1 MNAYRLS
8 YLHDKSEFISHGE
21 VLSFYYIIIMYW
33 GKSSKDVGLLLFE
46 FNSVFLIP
54 EWILYI
60 SSVKVCWLNAKNII
74 MGITIIV
81 H

>member
-1 MNAYRLS
+1 MEQNV
-8 YLHDKSEFISHGE
+8 F
-21 VLSFYYIIIMYW
+21 VC
-33 GKSSKDVGLLLFE
+33 LFFE
-46 FNSVFLIP
+46 RFFNLMFLIP